1 MRKKCEEYERTFWE
15 VENKT
20 AAGEGSAALWQQLRD
35 FKFD

>member
-15 VENKT
+15 VTKKRAT
-20 AAGEGSAALWQQLRD
+20 GEGSDALWQQLRD